1 NTRPPPIASSKVTM
15 SPPSPNS
22 PSSSH
27 TSNGYTETSTPAPC
41 PQATTSPPP
50 TSKPAAP
57 ATPSPCCAS
66 SSPTISASSART
78 TPTRNNLASAYL
90 LAGHTAEAITEYQQV
105 LADRRGY
112 SARTIPTPSSP
123 AATSPP
129 PTSKQAAPPTP

>member
-1 NTRPPPIASSKVTM
+1 ATRTPPPRPQAPT
-15 SPPSPNS
+15 PPP
-22 PSSSH
+22 P
-27 TSNGYTETSTPAPC
+27 TSTPAALAPPSPPC
-41 PQATTSPPP
+41 PR
-50 TSKPAAP
+50 
-57 ATPSPCCAS
+57 
-66 SSPTISASSART
+66 SSPTIPASSART
-78 TPTRNNLASAYL
+78 PPTRNNLARAYL